1 MKRRV
6 NRNRPNAQQR
16 HAGFTL
22 LQAMIVLTVAMI
34 VSGATVLSIRAGR
47 PYLHLANSAH
57 TLAGYLER
65 ARADSVRRSGASGN
79 ESKIEGLDDRTYR
92 VTMGFGG
99 SGTLSSRDITLE
111 GLVRFKTDAM

>member
-1 MKRRV
+1 MKARA

-16 HAGFTL
+16 HGGVTL

-47 PYLHLANSAH
+47 PGVQLANSAH
-57 TLAGYLER
+57 QLAGYLER
-65 ARADSVRRSGASGN
+65 ARADSVRRRPSAGN
-79 ESKIEGLDDRTYR
+79 ESGIEVLDTRTYR

-99 SGTLSSRDITLE
+99 SGTLSSRDFTLDGE
-111 GLVRFKTDAM
+111 T